1 MKRKVTLLSMF
12 VLVGAVSFGQIHQIT
27 NQKSAAAEKLA
38 PVVTKSNQS
47 PSQAKAGGDIVW
59 ENNFENAAEWT
70 ATGPGSDYINNG
82 WSIGTTVTNSWAF
95 ASGTNMGTT
104 GSFARFANNNPTM
117 GTQIEGQFTLEYNST
132 FDLTGVPV
140 PHIEFEQYGAKFAD
154 MQAVQISL
162 DGVVWT
168 TVIDNQDMPMLTAGG
183 GSAYPRPMT
192 KRANIASFLTGD
204 ISNVRIRLFWDG
216 GMNGANMSYI
226 TYGWFVDNLRIVE
239 GYEDDLTLKQRF
251 SSIGGLAYQYTKFA
265 ASQVNG
271 QTITFGGVVVNNGV
285 NSQNAVLHGT
295 NVAGFDQVGAPVS
308 IASLGRDSVAIVT
321 ANGWPLPTTPGVHN
335 FTLTVEGDDV
345 LDNTA
350 DDELMFNFEVTQ
362 NIMAVDAF
370 TGAAA
375 SMSGSFLGW
384 ASPTGDPSIGTWFEI
399 FENTGVDRIQIGIA
413 NIAAASQGDYIGNP
427 VLAQL
432 YYYDPIADDF
442 IFLGITPEHEITSA
456 DFGKIV
462 NLYFDERIQLTA
474 GMDVVALAS
483 FYDGSIVPIATAGT
497 SQAGTTIGR
506 DGASW
511 VTLIADAPGNV
522 VRAPV
527 VRLDFGNY
535 IGFDEYAISSENV
548 SLYPNPA
555 SDNATIAYS
564 LNTESNVSIE
574 VRDLAGK
581 LVYSSEEGKLSAGSH
596 NMTISTATL
605 ADGMYTYTLVA
616 NGAQV
621 TNKFVVKK

>member
-12 VLVGAVSFGQIHQIT
+12 VLVGAVSFGQIHQIA
-27 NQKSAAAEKLA
+27 NQKNAAADELA
-38 PVVTKSNQS
+38 PVITKSNQS

-59 ENNFENAAEWT
+59 ENDFENAAEWT
-70 ATGPGSDYINNG
+70 AAGPGSNYINNG
-82 WSIGTTVTNSWAF
+82 WSIGASVGTSWAF
-95 ASGTNMGTT
+95 PAGNMGTT
-104 GSFARFANNNPTM
+104 GSFARLVNNDPTM
-117 GTQIEGQFTLEYNST
+117 GTEVEGQFTLEYNAT
-132 FDLTGVPV
+132 IDLTGVPV
-140 PHIEFEQYGAKFAD
+140 PHIEFEQYGAKFSD

-162 DGVVWT
+162 DGVAWV
-168 TVIDNQDMPMLTAGG
+168 TVVDNEDMPMLTAGG

-204 ISNVRIRLFWDG
+204 ISTVHIRLFWDG
-216 GMNGANMSYI
+216 GLNGGDMSYI

-239 GYEDDLTLKQRF
+239 GYENDLTLNQRF
-251 SSIGGLAYQYTKFA
+251 SAIGDIAYQYTKFA

-271 QTITFGGVVVNNGV
+271 QTITFGGVVTNNG
-285 NSQNAVLHGT
+285 SLTQNAVLHGT
-295 NVAGFDQVGAPVS
+295 NAAGFDQVGASVS
-308 IASLGRDSVAIVT
+308 IASLGRDSVTIVT
-321 ANGWPLPTTPGVHN
+321 ADGWELPTTPGVHN
-335 FTLTVEGDDV
+335 FTLTVEGDAA
-345 LDNTA
+345 LENTD

-362 NIMAVDAF
+362 NIMAVDAY
-370 TGAAA
+370 TGVAT
-375 SMSGSFLGW
+375 SMTGSFIGW
-384 ASPTGDPSIGTWFEI
+384 ATPTGDPSIGTWFEI
-399 FENTGVDRIQIGIA
+399 FENTGVDRIQVGIA
-413 NIAAASQGDYIGNP
+413 NLSAAAQAEYLGNP

-432 YYYDPIADDF
+432 YYYDPVADDY
-442 IFLGITPEHEITSA
+442 IFLGITSEHEIVSG

-462 NLYFDERIQLTA
+462 NLYFDERIELTA
-474 GMDVVALAS
+474 GMDVIALAS
-483 FYDGSIVPIATAGT
+483 FYDGSPVPVATAGT
-497 SQAGTTIGR
+497 SIAGTTIGR
-506 DGASW
+506 DGTSW
-511 VTLIADAPGNV
+511 VSLIADAPGNV

-527 VRLDFGNY
+527 VRLDFGTY

-564 LNTESNVSIE
+564 LNTESSVSIE

-581 LVYSSEEGKLSAGSH
+581 LVFASEEGMLSAGSH

-605 ADGMYTYTLVA
+605 ADGLYTYTLVA